1 MKVAVYTLGCRL
13 NQSESESIL
22 DSFLRNGFEKGELYE
37 SDIVIVNTCTVT
49 SKAEQKARRV
59 VRKLEKSASLIIV
72 TGCYVEVSE
81 EEVDGLSSKIV
92 SFSLDEKGDILSLP
106 LFLKGCGKEEL
117 LEKARSFPKVITSR
131 FAFDSNTFSYHSRAY
146 LKVQDGCDNECG
158 YCKTTIAR
166 GKSIFLPVDEAVK
179 RALELEDMGFH
190 EIVLTGVNLSNYDH
204 SGGGLSTLLE
214 ALLSSLSSSM
224 RIRFSSLEA
233 DGIDD
238 RLLSLIGDER
248 IFPHFHLPLQ
258 SASQKVLS
266 YVGRNYSMD
275 HLRYVID
282 VLRRIKGDP
291 FIASDVIAGLPG
303 ESDEDFAET
312 VDFVRKYDIS
322 TLHVFPY
329 SPREG
334 TKLYGDR
341 NRVPERVRDE
351 RAGILRKISD
361 ENYKKYVSRWLGKS
375 VEAIVERKGDGVMYG
390 TSGNYLKV
398 VIDSKDERK
407 RGELVSGTLTSLNPL
422 VLSV

>member
-131 FAFDSNTFSYHSRAY
+131 FAFDSNTFSYHSR
-146 LKVQDGCDNECG
+146 
-158 YCKTTIAR
+158 IAR

-282 VLRRIKGDP
+282 VLRRIKCDP

-303 ESDEDFAET
+303 EGDEDFAET